1 MTAPA
6 PAPDP
11 AAAPVPTD
19 PAAGPVP
26 APAAPPGHRG
36 GGRNGVTPGGKT
48 GRQAGPSVT
57 TPGRPY
63 ATNSAELNRPYI
75 PGETPAE
82 QRNAAQGWRWI
93 IRAVLGLVS
102 HAGLYAGLAGGP
114 PAAVQPSSV
123 RDHLLPPSTQP
134 VYVIAGVGVGWF
146 WILFIAAPAVAA
158 VTAALWWAMLAW
170 SNHRARSGHLGH
182 VRPGQQWPGEQYP
195 TGPLV
200 LVAAAAVLAAAG
212 ALLRWAG
219 PAAATLPGRLLLVA
233 VLAAAGW
240 GFVQFARWA
249 HARGNDHP
257 PDQQGHLPGV
267 AVAGMARSARRS
279 RAGGAVL
286 LPAPRGGFPE
296 SGQAALRAASPVHR

>member
-1 MTAPA
+1 MASA
-6 PAPDP
+6 
-11 AAAPVPTD
+11 
-19 PAAGPVP
+19 
-26 APAAPPGHRG
+26 
-36 GGRNGVTPGGKT
+36 PGGKT
-48 GRQAGPSVT
+48 DGKPAPSVT

-93 IRAVLGLVS
+93 IRAVLALVTMLGYTRVWPAV
-102 HAGLYAGLAGGP
+102 HQLLY
-114 PAAVQPSSV
+114 QPSPV

-158 VTAALWWAMLAW
+158 ATAALWWAMLAW

-195 TGPLV
+195 TGPLI

-233 VLAAAGW
+233 VLAAAGL
-240 GFVQFARWA
+240 GVRAVRPLGARPRN
-249 HARGNDHP
+249 HHP

-286 LPAPRGGFPE
+286 LPAPRGGFPK
-296 SGQAALRAASPVHR
+296 SGQAALWAASPVHR